1 VTTSPHDVT
10 DTTPNFKFKGNVA
23 TEGGV
28 LWRPL
33 SAHLPKEQETDLT
46 DEPRHLT
53 TKKGNVARRRYE
65 GTPVETLS
73 KGIKDVAPLNSLSR
87 RPTSTA
93 TASVLRFADFVL
105 LFCYS
110 FVTCLLFIVVTVIVT
125 LNSNHASNR
134 LIHSGPTKY
143 STN

>member
-1 VTTSPHDVT
+1 MDSSFFF
-10 DTTPNFKFKGNVA
+10 DTCIYF
-23 TEGGV
+23 
-28 LWRPL
+28 LIHMWRPL

-93 TASVLRFADFVL
+93 TASTTFR
-105 LFCYS
+105 
-110 FVTCLLFIVVTVIVT
+110 
-125 LNSNHASNR
+125 
-134 LIHSGPTKY
+134 
-143 STN
+143 

>member
-1 VTTSPHDVT
+1 VTSRVT
-10 DTTPNFKFKGNVA
+10 FAGGKNSDYCFKWKRGNLLYKLVSS
-23 TEGGV
+23 TNLGHFH

-93 TASVLRFADFVL
+93 TASTTFR
-105 LFCYS
+105 
-110 FVTCLLFIVVTVIVT
+110 
-125 LNSNHASNR
+125 
-134 LIHSGPTKY
+134 
-143 STN
+143 

>member
-1 VTTSPHDVT
+1 MQLLLQRIYQLLLL
-10 DTTPNFKFKGNVA
+10 
-23 TEGGV
+23 

-73 KGIKDVAPLNSLSR
+73 KGIKDVASLNSLSR

-93 TASVLRFADFVL
+93 TASLTS
-105 LFCYS
+105 FCY
-110 FVTCLLFIVVTVIVT
+110 FVIHLLLVC
-125 LNSNHASNR
+125 
-134 LIHSGPTKY
+134 Y
-143 STN
+143 SSLLPLLLH